1 MTFVFDYNPRKIAF
15 RHAGA
20 IRITFVMESKS
31 VKGVVVI

>member
-1 MTFVFDYNPRKIAF
+1 MTFVFDCNPRQIAF

-31 VKGVVVI
+31 VEGVVVI